1 MFSLFILKLEK
12 FTGRSCGM
20 IHVEVWENLVTEFEI
35 NKVSTDFANTQIKST
50 SSETGFPY

>member
-20 IHVEVWENLVTEFEI
+20 IRVEVWENLVTEFEI